1 MNDIEKILKI
11 LKYESEFREKLNI
24 LLNKDA
30 KIK

>member
-1 MNDIEKILKI
+1 MNDIEKI
-11 LKYESEFREKLNI
+11 LKYESEFREKLNV

>member
-1 MNDIEKILKI
+1 MNNIERL

-30 KIK
+30 KLK